1 MQLPAMGAFL
11 FDAPGKPQMKMNH
24 AVLCRALLL
33 MSAGLATATAA
44 LAQHYE
50 VPAVLKASELAPAA
64 LLKGP
69 FHTVD
74 ENVTLAGAQPNFTI
88 RSPYGIWEARGQE
101 MLAIRVSELPAF
113 EQLAKVSKSD
123 EFMKS
128 AKTTAAAPVKAVG
141 QFVESPLETT
151 GNVLSGI
158 GLIASRVGRVAEKS
172 ATLVG
177 DTVAGNTPAQKEIL
191 KPAAIPLGTAAPR
204 TLIGDP
210 LGYNQQRREWAQRLK
225 VDPYTFNGALS
236 DKLGEVASVTFA
248 SSFPVNL
255 VLGSVIAPLYYAQQ
269 FNEQATLE
277 AYQTPALDI
286 WTRNEARLKKL
297 GIEGLSARNF
307 LRNNYFTPT
316 LQTAL
321 VLALESLGNVA
332 GRDQVI
338 VFAARAASETEA
350 RYVNN
355 SVMLLAQHDRTVAPL
370 AMIRGADN
378 VIAGETR
385 DGKLVVA
392 APLDYLPWV
401 QPLHDFARRTDL
413 KGAERWLLVSG
424 QVTPLAQQELA
435 ALAWRVSDKLASAR

>member
-1 MQLPAMGAFL
+1 MTRMI
-11 FDAPGKPQMKMNH
+11 NH
-24 AVLCRALLL
+24 VALCRTLVAASAL
-33 MSAGLATATAA
+33 AVAATA
-44 LAQHYE
+44 LAQTYE
-50 VPAVLKASELAPAA
+50 APLSLKASELVPAA

-69 FHTVD
+69 FHSVD
-74 ENVTLAGAQPNFTI
+74 ENVAIAGGQPNFTI
-88 RSPYGIWEARGQE
+88 RSRYGMWEARGQE

-128 AKTTAAAPVKAVG
+128 AGTTIAAPVKAVG

-172 ATLVG
+172 ATRVG

-191 KPAAIPLGTAAPR
+191 KPAAMPLGTAAPR
-204 TLIGDP
+204 TFIGDP

-225 VDPYTFNGALS
+225 VDPYTINGALS

-248 SSFPVNL
+248 SSFPVN
-255 VLGSVIAPLYYAQQ
+255 VAFGAVIAPLYYAQQ

-286 WTRNEARLKKL
+286 GTRNEARLKKM
-297 GIEGLSARNF
+297 GIEGLPVRNF

-321 VLALESLGNVA
+321 VLALESMGNIA
-332 GRDQVI
+332 GRDQVV

-355 SVMLLAQHDRTVAPL
+355 SVMMLAHHSRTVSPL
-370 AMIRGADN
+370 AKIRGADN
-378 VIAGETR
+378 VIAGEMS
-385 DGKLVVA
+385 DGKLIIA
-392 APLDYLPWV
+392 APLDYLPWIKPV
-401 QPLHDFARRTDL
+401 DDFARRTDL
-413 KGAERWLLVSG
+413 KGTERWLLVSG
-424 QVTPLAQQELA
+424 KVTPRAQQELS
-435 ALAWRVSDKLASAR
+435 ALGWRVSEKLAAAR